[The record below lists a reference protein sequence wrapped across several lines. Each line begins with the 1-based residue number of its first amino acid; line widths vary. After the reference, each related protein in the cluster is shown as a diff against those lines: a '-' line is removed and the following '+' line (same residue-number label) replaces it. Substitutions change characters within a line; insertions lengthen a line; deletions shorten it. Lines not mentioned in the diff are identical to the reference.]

1 MGELLGNTGNGP
13 ANARMTSRRRLL
25 QAGLVAG
32 AVAGTGGWRPAAG
45 QTGQHELSGHLR
57 KPGSLP

>member
-1 MGELLGNTGNGP
+1 
-13 ANARMTSRRRLL
+13 MTSRRRLL

-32 AVAGTGGWRPAAG
+32 AVAGTGAWRPAAG